1 MIARDSKPFHGI
13 QDKLATDNIYIYYVD
28 SMDEAVWKIQVHSFC
43 LIILDIPFLDG
54 IEIDKIV
61 TFRQINPMPILV
73 LSEDTGITERVKAL
87 KSGADD
93 FKLKTI

>member
-1 MIARDSKPFHGI
+1 M
-13 QDKLATDNIYIYYVD
+13 D

-54 IEIDKIV
+54 EIDKIV

-73 LSEDTGITERVKAL
+73 LSEDTGT
-87 KSGADD
+87 S
-93 FKLKTI
+93 